1 MSDLLSERKVMGMFL
16 RQGLLIALS
25 IGFFACATAPKPHE
39 LDALERLRAKPE
51 ITPARKKAPE
61 LCKKGDK
68 MFTTSTEKWMSND
81 IDDSVRAALLGTIFY
96 RHALALS
103 GQDQAL
109 ARIGDAEDAL
119 ASTSEEQ
126 EKVQKELE
134 DINEKIGLLKKLNEK
149 QAQLMAEEAS
159 KNETTRKAEEER
171 KALEAQMEA
180 EKKAM
185 AEKMAAA
192 EKVGNAELALKT
204 AETLAAPKYAPDL
217 YKTAANILARAQAD
231 LAKGDLIA
239 AQNSAELA
247 KQHAEQAAAAAKP
260 NYERDTQAADNRKKA
275 DALFV
280 DASRLQGVSV
290 RRDVRGSLQRVI
302 VSVPVSLLFVK
313 SQTVIAP
320 GLGGILDP
328 IAELIR
334 KKDYQSFPV
343 QVIGHTDSRGRASS
357 LLALSAARAQTVYN
371 ALITRGVEMTR
382 LMSTG
387 QGGSEP
393 IADGR
398 TAAGRASNHRIEIVF
413 LYQ

>member
-1 MSDLLSERKVMGMFL
+1 MGMFFRL
-16 RQGLLIALS
+16 GLLIAIS
-25 IGFFACATAPKPHE
+25 AGIFGCATVPKPHE
-39 LDALERLRAKPE
+39 LDALERLRDKPE
-51 ITPARKKAPE
+51 ITAARKKAPE

-68 MFTTSTEKWMSND
+68 MFTTSTEKWMGND

-103 GQDQAL
+103 EQDKAL
-109 ARIGDAEDAL
+109 ARIGEAEDAI

-192 EKVGNAELALKT
+192 EKVGSAELALKT
-204 AETLAAPKYAPDL
+204 AETLSAPKYAPDL

-239 AQNSAELA
+239 AQSSADLA
-247 KQHAEQAAAAAKP
+247 KQNAEQAAAAAKP
-260 NYERDTQAADNRKKA
+260 NYERDAQAADNRKKA

-280 DASRLQGVSV
+280 EASRLQGVAV
-290 RRDVRGSLQRVI
+290 RRDVKGSLQRVI
-302 VSVPVSLLFVK
+302 ISVPVSLLFVK

-334 KKDYQSFPV
+334 KKDYQTFPI
-343 QVIGHTDSRGRASS
+343 QVIGHTDSRGRAAS

-382 LMSTG
+382 LMSNG